1 MTWTDAI
8 VGTQSWSPAN
18 ATIKVEKYGTAGS
31 VQTITTEVTNFS
43 DGGGDKTTDTIAH
56 FGGAYLIVKKPQADY
71 EVEFQTSASDSR
83 WFEMLS
89 GNLTEVV
96 GSFRLVKSG
105 GAQNPYKIKVEWL
118 SPDNSEAFKILYYGA
133 YAVTVK
139 KDNAADDRLTSTI
152 SFKVSPSDANGSP
165 QKFEVETRDRT
176 SAGVGSSATGS
187 YGSWEKYYDTL
198 FGYGAG
204 SML

>member
-1 MTWTDAI
+1 MVWTDTI
-8 VGTQSWSPAN
+8 VGTQAWFPSDAK
-18 ATIKVEKYGTAGS
+18 IKVEKKGTVGS

-43 DGGGDKTTDTIAH
+43 DGGGDKTTDSVPH
-56 FGGAYLIVKKPQADY
+56 FGGAYLLVKKPQADY

-89 GNLTEVV
+89 GTLTEAT
-96 GSFRLVKSG
+96 GSFRLVSSG
-105 GAQNPYKIKVEWL
+105 GTQNPFKIKIEWL
-118 SPDNSEAFKILYYGA
+118 SPDNNEAFKILYYNA

-152 SFKVSPSDANGSP
+152 SFKVTPTDANGSA
-165 QKFEVETRDRT
+165 QRFELETRDRT
-176 SAGVGSSATGS
+176 NAGVGSSATGS

-198 FGYGAG
+198 YGYGAG